1 MTPGAEPFTPSSGD
15 LRPFREFLAK
25 GRLPGGLE
33 ALVEGYVATKTAKPL
48 DDPVVLERLRRAVVA
63 QKSGYWKSGE
73 KRRISYRSGYAV
85 LAYLAYQFPVYYFQS
100 CHLLARLAA
109 DGLLPRQARVVDLGT
124 GPGVVPLA
132 LLTLGR
138 HLPGFSAEVLP
149 VEPSEE
155 HREACRHL
163 VRGFREPGDRVRV
176 RPALA
181 ADAGAVD
188 DAKLPDGIDLLI
200 LSNLLNELPGDPAAK
215 AATVMRW
222 ASRLSENG
230 TILLVEPAD
239 LENATDLRAVQRELL
254 REGLHLRHPCRFL
267 WGSSCGPVPCWS
279 FEEAPAIRPT
289 RLQEALA
296 AGATEP
302 YRYRNTDIKFASAV
316 LGWQPPPRLAC
327 PGVDRRRT
335 APLSQL
341 RKHVNHRIAVL
352 AAVMSGDLGDAK
364 SHVYKVC
371 DGTARQPVFAVLP
384 AYHVTPGNRAL
395 LEAPYGSALILQDV
409 LVRENPRTRA
419 FNLLVSRSSTAVP
432 CDR

>member
-1 MTPGAEPFTPSSGD
+1 MTPVPEPFTPSSGD
-15 LRPFREFLAK
+15 LRSFREFLAR
-25 GRLPGGLE
+25 GRLPERLE
-33 ALVEGYVATKTAKPL
+33 ALVEGYVAAKTAKPL
-48 DDPVVLERLRRAVVA
+48 GDPVVLERLRRAVVA

-100 CHLLARLAA
+100 CHLLARLAT
-109 DGLLPRQARVVDLGT
+109 DGLLPREARVVDLGT

-163 VRGFREPGDRVRV
+163 VRGFMEPGDRVRV

-188 DAKLPDGIDLLI
+188 DAEVPDNIDLLV
-200 LSNLLNELPGDPAAK
+200 LSNLLNELPGGPAAK
-215 AATVMRW
+215 AATVLRW
-222 ASRLSENG
+222 ASRLTESG
-230 TILLVEPAD
+230 TVLLVEPAD
-239 LENATDLRAVQRELL
+239 LENATGLREVQRELL
-254 REGLHLRHPCRFL
+254 RVGLHLRHPCRFL

-279 FEEAPAIRPT
+279 FEEAPPIRPT

-296 AGATEP
+296 TGAAEP
-302 YRYRNTDIKFASAV
+302 YRYRNTDIKFAAAV
-316 LGWQPPPRLAC
+316 LGREPPPRLDC

-341 RKHVNHRIAVL
+341 RKHVNRRIAVL

-371 DGTARQPVFAVLP
+371 DGTARHPVFAVLP

-395 LEAPYGSALILQDV
+395 LEAPYGSVLHLRDV
-409 LVRENPRTRA
+409 LVRENPKTRA
-419 FNLLVSRSSTAVP
+419 MNLLVSRSSTAAP